1 VKFFYYLLRGGGFML
16 AQIPLFL
23 LYPLSDFLAWFTAV
37 VVRYRRPV
45 VMANLEASFPEMT
58 DKQRWKI
65 ARGFYRNFT
74 DIMVESFKMLSMN
87 PKLIPSRVKILNP
100 ELLQQYINDEK
111 SIIAVSG
118 HYCNWEWMG
127 VGLKAITGMR
137 ALATYK
143 PLSSELMER
152 LMKEIR
158 QLNGTEL
165 ITMKQT
171 FRTVS
176 SSTVP
181 VISLLVSDQ
190 APHPD
195 NAYWTE
201 FLHQDTPV
209 FLGAERIA
217 KTTGHVVVFLAMR
230 RVRRGH
236 YTLEIQE
243 LTQTPQT
250 EPEHAITEMHL
261 RALERL
267 ILEHPSNWLWSHKRW
282 KHKRPA

>member
-1 VKFFYYLLRGGGFML
+1 ML

-100 ELLQQYINDEK
+100 ELLQQYINDGK

-195 NAYWTE
+195 TAYWTE

-217 KTTGHVVVFLAMR
+217 KSTGHVVVFLAMR

>member
-1 VKFFYYLLRGGGFML
+1 ML

-45 VMANLEASFPEMT
+45 VKANLEASFPEMT

-100 ELLQQYINDEK
+100 ELLQQYINDGK

-217 KTTGHVVVFLAMR
+217 KSTGHVVVFLAMR

>member
-1 VKFFYYLLRGGGFML
+1 ML

-100 ELLQQYINDEK
+100 ELLQQYINDGK

-217 KTTGHVVVFLAMR
+217 KSTGHVVVFLAMR

>member
-1 VKFFYYLLRGGGFML
+1 ML